1 MRYGPGPTDDTLVM
15 NGMRT
20 SLKVSA
26 MCVNAAVVVV
36 VVLGDLTCFVDLSVS
51 VFD

>member
-1 MRYGPGPTDDTLVM
+1 MRYGLGPTDDTLVM

-26 MCVNAAVVVV
+26 MCVNAAVVVLV
-36 VVLGDLTCFVDLSVS
+36 DLACFVDLSVS